1 MNIYPVVLAGGSGT
15 RFWPV
20 SRREHPKQ
28 LLPLIDDRSLLRT
41 TVDRLKKLFEPE
53 FIRVVTP
60 PHLLENVQDILP
72 ELNQN
77 SWIYEPAPRDTA
89 PCIGLAAEH
98 IRREDPDGA
107 MLILPSDHAI
117 ADESVYLRTISSAV
131 QVLQQHPAQLITF
144 GITPDRA
151 ANGYGYIRRGDLV
164 ETRNEIPVHKV
175 KSFTEKPDQER
186 AESYV
191 SSGDYLW
198 NSGMFLWK
206 ATEILSRLQ
215 DHAPD
220 VYSGLS
226 SFFDTC
232 SDLDDPAQAEETFEN
247 IPSTSIDFAVME
259 QADDVI
265 VVESSFD
272 WSDIGS
278 WDALRDALP
287 TDDRGNL
294 TAGTTVLQD
303 TSDSIVYNTEN
314 HHLVATVHV
323 DQLAII
329 HTDDAT
335 LVCPLDEAQNVK
347 NLIRN
352 LKENGHE
359 QYL

>member
-1 MNIYPVVLAGGSGT
+1 
-15 RFWPV
+15 
-20 SRREHPKQ
+20 
-28 LLPLIDDRSLLRT
+28 
-41 TVDRLKKLFEPE
+41 
-53 FIRVVTP
+53 
-60 PHLLENVQDILP
+60 
-72 ELNQN
+72 
-77 SWIYEPAPRDTA
+77 
-89 PCIGLAAEH
+89 
-98 IRREDPDGA
+98 
-107 MLILPSDHAI
+107 
-117 ADESVYLRTISSAV
+117 
-131 QVLQQHPAQLITF
+131 
-144 GITPDRA
+144 
-151 ANGYGYIRRGDLV
+151 
-164 ETRNEIPVHKV
+164 
-175 KSFTEKPDQER
+175 
-186 AESYV
+186 
-191 SSGDYLW
+191 
-198 NSGMFLWK
+198 
-206 ATEILSRLQ
+206 
-215 DHAPD
+215 
-220 VYSGLS
+220 
-226 SFFDTC
+226 
-232 SDLDDPAQAEETFEN
+232 
-247 IPSTSIDFAVME
+247 ME